1 MSFHPIFSNISVVT
15 IDMEVTITVVN
26 TEEYLLIV
34 LAVPIQIN
42 LLTDGSAE
50 TPEYPVPGAQP
61 IGRVGKVQIM
71 VLWRGEIFW
80 SVAEGHRYCF
90 LYYLI
95 VDIEI

>member
-15 IDMEVTITVVN
+15 IDMEVTVPVVD

-34 LAVPIQIN
+34 LAIPIEIN
-42 LLTDGSAE
+42 LLPDASAE

-71 VLWRGEIFW
+71 FLRRGVIFW
-80 SVAEGHRYCF
+80 SVAGGHRYCF

-95 VDIEI
+95 ADIEI